1 MKRFKFSL
9 EGVLT
14 VREKKLTD
22 EQTKFAS
29 VLNIYNKQKDQLNE
43 TVKMLYETEQESES
57 YLLKGNIDPSVI
69 SNYSGYI
76 KKLQND
82 IKLQNEILNK
92 TKEVLDN
99 QQNVVKEAYI
109 GVKTL
114 ENLKDKQRE
123 QYLKE
128 MQLEEIKEI
137 DDIVNS
143 RRNIA

>member
-43 TVKMLYETEQESES
+43 TVKMLYETEQESEN
-57 YLLKGNIDPSVI
+57 YLLKGEIDPSII

-82 IKLQNEILNK
+82 IKHQNEILNK